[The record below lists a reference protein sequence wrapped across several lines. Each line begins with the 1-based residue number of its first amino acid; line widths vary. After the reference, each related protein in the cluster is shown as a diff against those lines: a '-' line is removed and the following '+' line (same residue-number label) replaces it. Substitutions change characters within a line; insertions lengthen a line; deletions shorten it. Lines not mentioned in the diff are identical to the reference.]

1 MIEIFLDIL
10 SGRKRV
16 ENDLSDITWALC
28 LSSHSFQSLF
38 LNFFFPDTEFL
49 NITRFEREKSEGD
62 SRPDFLIENNGI
74 IYLIECKIYDR
85 NHHFEQYTSTF
96 KIPNERLG
104 YITNYKMT
112 QNGFSVKTWEE
123 LYDHVTNNI
132 PESENEKALWTGYLK
147 YLKSVCGIIKIT
159 KKMDLKGMYSLYS
172 FTELLKKLVNRTKT
186 NFELRYYSNKNIQ
199 GGNGISGCY
208 FEIKYSNEIIK
219 MTWAWI
225 GIYFERENPLICLG
239 FEDKQG
245 WGKPVYDI
253 LYNQLNKINEDEYCT
268 KPYCEDGA
276 IWFEL
281 TDAKHREFDSEEL
294 ELEGQIQLIK
304 NFMDRV
310 IIKPLDLIQTK
321 DDHAK

>member
-1 MIEIFLDIL
+1 MIESFLDIL
-10 SGRKRV
+10 SGRKRS

-49 NITRFEREKSEGD
+49 NITRDRREKSEGD
-62 SRPDFLIENNGI
+62 SRPDLLIENNGI

-85 NHHFEQYTSTF
+85 NHHFEKYTSTF
-96 KIPNERLG
+96 NIPNERLG

-123 LYDHVTNNI
+123 LYDHVTNNL

-172 FTELLKKLVNRTKT
+172 FTELLKKLANRTET

-199 GGNGISGCY
+199 SGNGISGCY
-208 FEIKYSNEIIK
+208 FEIKYSNDLIK
-219 MTWAWI
+219 TTWAWI

-245 WGKPVYDI
+245 WGKPVCDI
-253 LYNQLNKINEDEYCT
+253 IDKQLDKFEKDEYCT
-268 KPYCEDGA
+268 KPYREDGA

-281 TDAKHREFDSEEL
+281 TDEKHKEFDTTS
-294 ELEGQIQLIK
+294 LEGQIQIIK
-304 NFMDRV
+304 EFMDRV
-310 IIKPLDLIQTK
+310 IMKPLKMKINE
-321 DDHAK
+321 

>member
-1 MIEIFLDIL
+1 MIESFLDIL
-10 SGRKRV
+10 ASRKRS

-28 LSSHSFQSLF
+28 LSSHSFQTLF
-38 LNFFFPDTEFL
+38 LNFFFPDSEFL

-62 SRPDFLIENNGI
+62 SRPDFLIENDGI
-74 IYLIECKIYDR
+74 IYLIECKIYDT

-96 KIPNERLG
+96 NIPNERLG

-112 QNGFSVKTWEE
+112 QNGFVVKTWED
-123 LYDHVTNNI
+123 LYDYVTNNL

-172 FTELLKKLVNRTKT
+172 FTELLKKLVNRAETE
-186 NFELRYYSNKNIQ
+186 FELRYYSNKNIQ

-208 FEIKYSNEIIK
+208 FEIKYSKDLINT
-219 MTWAWI
+219 TWAWI
-225 GIYFERENPLICLG
+225 GIYYERENPLICLG

-245 WGKPVYDI
+245 WGKPVYELLDSR
-253 LYNQLNKINEDEYCT
+253 LDKIERDEFCT
-268 KPYCEDGA
+268 KPYREDGA

-281 TDAKHREFDSEEL
+281 TDEKHKEFDKISLEE
-294 ELEGQIQLIK
+294 QIQLIK
-304 NFMDRV
+304 EFMDRV
-310 IIKPLDLIQTK
+310 IMKPLIMK
-321 DDHAK
+321 INE

>member
-1 MIEIFLDIL
+1 MIESFFEIL
-10 SGRKRV
+10 SERKRS

-28 LSSHSFQSLF
+28 LTSHSFQSLF
-38 LNFFFPDTEFL
+38 LKFFFPDTEFL
-49 NITRFEREKSEGD
+49 NITRFEREKSECD
-62 SRPDFLIENNGI
+62 SRPDFLIENNGL

-85 NHHFEQYTSTF
+85 NHHFEQYASTF

-112 QNGFSVKTWEE
+112 QDGFSVKTWEE
-123 LYDHVTNNI
+123 LYDHVTNNL

-159 KKMDLKGMYSLYS
+159 KKMDLKGMYSLYL
-172 FTELLKKLVNRTKT
+172 FTELLKKLVNRTET

-199 GGNGISGCY
+199 SGNGISGCY
-208 FEIKYSNEIIK
+208 FEIKYSNDIIK
-219 MTWAWI
+219 TTWAWV

-239 FEDKQG
+239 FENKHG

-253 LYNQLNKINEDEYCT
+253 IDKHLDKIEKDEYYT
-268 KPYCEDGA
+268 KPYHEDEA

-281 TDAKHREFDSEEL
+281 TDAKHKEFDSID
-294 ELEGQIQLIK
+294 LEGQIQLIK

-310 IIKPLDLIQTK
+310 IIKPLDIIK
-321 DDHAK
+321 NV

>member
-1 MIEIFLDIL
+1 MIENFLGIL
-10 SGRKRV
+10 SGRRRS

-38 LNFFFPDTEFL
+38 VNFFFPDTEFL

-96 KIPNERLG
+96 NIPNGRLG

-112 QNGFSVKTWEE
+112 QNGFTIKTWEE
-123 LYDHVTNNI
+123 LYDHVKKYL
-132 PESENEKALWTGYLK
+132 PESESEKALWTGYLR
-147 YLKSVCGIIKIT
+147 YLESVCGIIKIT
-159 KKMDLKGMYSLYS
+159 KKMNLKGMYSLYS
-172 FTELLKKLVNRTKT
+172 FTELLKKLVNRTGT
-186 NFELRYYSNKNIQ
+186 NFELLYYSNKNIA

-219 MTWAWI
+219 TTWAWI
-225 GIYFERENPLICLG
+225 GIYYEREYPLICLG

-245 WGKPVYDI
+245 WGKPVYEIIDK
-253 LYNQLNKINEDEYCT
+253 QLDKIKEDEYCT
-268 KPYCEDGA
+268 IPYHEDGS

-281 TDAKHREFDSEEL
+281 TEDKHREFDTVD
-294 ELEGQIQLIK
+294 LEGQKQIII

-310 IIKPLDLIQTK
+310 IEKPLRLLTNQ
-321 DDHAK
+321 

>member
-1 MIEIFLDIL
+1 MIESFLDIL
-10 SGRKRV
+10 SGRKRS

-49 NITRFEREKSEGD
+49 NITKFEREKSEGD

-85 NHHFEQYTSTF
+85 NHHFAQYTSTF
-96 KIPNERLG
+96 NIPNERLG
-104 YITNYKMT
+104 YITNYNMT
-112 QNGFSVKTWEE
+112 QNGFLVKTWEG
-123 LYDHVTNNI
+123 LYDQVANNL
-132 PESENEKALWTGYLK
+132 PESENEKALWIGYLK

-172 FTELLKKLVNRTKT
+172 FTELLKKLVNRTET

-208 FEIKYSNEIIK
+208 FEIKYSNDKIK
-219 MTWAWI
+219 TTWAWI
-225 GIYFERENPLICLG
+225 GIYFERENPLICIG
-239 FEDKQG
+239 FEDKQN

-253 LYNQLNKINEDEYCT
+253 IDKQLDKIETDEYCT
-268 KPYCEDGA
+268 KPYREDGA

-281 TDAKHREFDSEEL
+281 ADVKHKEFDSTD
-294 ELEGQIQLIK
+294 LEGQIQLIK

-310 IIKPLDLIQTK
+310 IIKPLDIIK
-321 DDHAK
+321 NE

>member
-1 MIEIFLDIL
+1 MIENFLDIL
-10 SGRKRV
+10 SGRKRS
-16 ENDLSDITWALC
+16 ENDLSDITWALS
-28 LSSHSFQSLF
+28 LSSHSFQTLF
-38 LNFFFPDTEFL
+38 LNFFFPNTEFL

-96 KIPNERLG
+96 NIPNERLG

-112 QNGFSVKTWEE
+112 QNGFSIKTWEE
-123 LYDHVTNNI
+123 LYDQVKKYL
-132 PESENEKALWTGYLK
+132 PESESEKALWTGYLR

-159 KKMDLKGMYSLYS
+159 KKMNLKGMYSLYS
-172 FTELLKKLVNRTKT
+172 FTELLKKLVNRTET

-208 FEIKYSNEIIK
+208 FEIKYSNDIIK
-219 MTWAWI
+219 TTWAWI
-225 GIYFERENPLICLG
+225 GIYYERENPLICLG

-245 WGKPVYDI
+245 WGKPVYEIIDR
-253 LYNQLNKINEDEYCT
+253 QLEKIEKDEYCT
-268 KPYCEDGA
+268 KPYREDGA

-281 TDAKHREFDSEEL
+281 TEDKHKEFDTVD
-294 ELEGQIQLIK
+294 LEGQIQILI

-310 IIKPLDLIQTK
+310 IEKPLKLLTNE
-321 DDHAK
+321 

>member
-1 MIEIFLDIL
+1 MIESFLNIL
-10 SGRKRV
+10 ASRKRS

-28 LSSHSFQSLF
+28 LSSHSFQTLF
-38 LNFFFPDTEFL
+38 LNFFFPDSEFL

-62 SRPDFLIENNGI
+62 SRPDFLIENDGI
-74 IYLIECKIYDR
+74 IYLIECKIYDT

-96 KIPNERLG
+96 NIPNERLG

-112 QNGFSVKTWEE
+112 QNGFIVKTWED
-123 LYDHVTNNI
+123 LYDYVTNNL

-172 FTELLKKLVNRTKT
+172 FTELLKKLVNRAETE
-186 NFELRYYSNKNIQ
+186 FELRYYSNKNIQ

-208 FEIKYSNEIIK
+208 FEIKYSKDLINT
-219 MTWAWI
+219 TWAWI
-225 GIYFERENPLICLG
+225 GIYYERENPLICLG

-245 WGKPVYDI
+245 WGKPVYELLDSR
-253 LYNQLNKINEDEYCT
+253 LDKIERDEFCT
-268 KPYCEDGA
+268 KPYREDGA

-281 TDAKHREFDSEEL
+281 TDEKHKEFDKISLVE
-294 ELEGQIQLIK
+294 QIQLIK
-304 NFMDRV
+304 EFMDRV
-310 IIKPLDLIQTK
+310 IMKPLIMRINE
-321 DDHAK
+321 